1 MNGQQG
7 QDRPASESDDG
18 CWLCEGSGYVE
29 ANEGEEKIACPACNG
44 TGKRNRFRHSRGR
57 RFHLPRF
64 GPSRLRFGRRG
75 CPSGGRLSRS
85 GVRLPLSVVPSEDE
99 FPPLPQVRDGTP
111 MRLVQEEMME
121 EAEPAITEKS
131 DVPEDTY
138 EAVVLDDTDVPLQ
151 LTEPPSKQSVAVTPT
166 FELGDEGF
174 STTGDIVTLPQ
185 AELNPLFEVT
195 HDLSGNLPAVNLDLH
210 QFTDPLNPIIDYDVA
225 ELDIEPG
232 EPLGPPGIL

>member
-7 QDRPASESDDG
+7 QDRPASESDDS

-29 ANEGEEKIACPACNG
+29 ANEWEEKIACPACNG

-99 FPPLPQVRDGTP
+99 FPPLPQVRDETP
-111 MRLVQEEMME
+111 MRSVQEEMME

-131 DVPEDTY
+131 DVPEDAY

-151 LTEPPSKQSVAVTPT
+151 LTESPSEQSVAVTPT
-166 FELGDEGF
+166 FDVEGEGVT
-174 STTGDIVTLPQ
+174 TTGNIIPPLR
-185 AELNPLFEVT
+185 AELDSPFHVT
-195 HDLSGNLPAVNLDLH
+195 HDLSGGSSALNLDPF
-210 QFTDPLNPIIDYDVA
+210 QFPDPLNPIIDYDVA
-225 ELDIEPG
+225 KLDIEPG